1 MKQESHPSSSSSS
14 SPSSP
19 TVRDLSVRERED
31 VTNSDISPVPV
42 SGLVDDRSGRPDE
55 TQANKNLKPNKK
67 ETTIERGDPLCSD
80 NSEIPEWLQ
89 EFRENLVDD
98 EIPIQGGSH
107 ASSSH
112 EASLEPI
119 AKRRDDLGFPKDRNC
134 EICKRT
140 KITRAPC
147 RRRKGKAV
155 PRADNFG
162 DLITADHKVLSD
174 NCESRNNHRYAV
186 VVQDLATQWIQAYP
200 CKNKTPQETQRS
212 LQKFLE
218 PERKP
223 KVIYTDNSLEFG
235 KACED
240 LSWNHCTSTHR
251 SETNGIA
258 ERAVRRV
265 KEGTSAVLL
274 QSGLNES
281 WWADSMEC
289 YTYLRNVTDL
299 LSDGKTP
306 YERRFGKPF
315 GGPVIHQFGKKVLP
329 GLFLGY
335 ALYAGGIW
343 KGDVLIADLEELET
357 MDASEIYSKRLNA
370 KEVIF
375 PKEGEFTFPIADGR
389 IKTPG
394 EDQEL
399 RTSTLIRPRPIQGE
413 GHADF
418 LGESEGSFPQPHDS
432 LPAAGEAMNDFWSMS
447 GSFIYRHHVEPRV
460 KLYSPREES
469 FPIPLKYI
477 DVTRTTHTNLDVK
490 LEKRIDDY
498 WNIDGSRDLSD
509 PWTSFTQFTLLDE
522 KPPDG
527 YTWSGW
533 RLARKQLT
541 SRPDHLWPELWKSMG
556 KNAKLKEK
564 QKWSEEK
571 IHLDNARKLRGIY
584 FIDPE
589 DKELK
594 ETIKN
599 ARKKLET
606 SVAPAMPCKIM
617 KNCGSNGSDENKTK
631 LACILE
637 ANESTRMRMG
647 NSEPPNHEDHIAGKG
662 ENSLQHYNL
671 VHKFIPMPQAMKIPA
686 AKAAVDKEW
695 EKLEKISAWNL
706 TKVKSKKEVI
716 DEAREDT
723 SGAKVHFASLMDICH
738 LKNAEL
744 EAKRQ
749 KYKGRVVLRGDIV
762 KDNSGS
768 YAVFTEQGSSASQM
782 TVAKIMEII
791 SRLPGCDG
799 QAADAV
805 FACTQV
811 KMEDAHKLLK
821 IPKSECPDIWI
832 RLPRHKWPKSWS
844 SMEDPVVPLERNLYG
859 HPLAGLLWERQLG
872 MSLCS
877 S

>member
-1 MKQESHPSSSSSS
+1 
-14 SPSSP
+14 
-19 TVRDLSVRERED
+19 
-31 VTNSDISPVPV
+31 
-42 SGLVDDRSGRPDE
+42 
-55 TQANKNLKPNKK
+55 
-67 ETTIERGDPLCSD
+67 
-80 NSEIPEWLQ
+80 
-89 EFRENLVDD
+89 
-98 EIPIQGGSH
+98 
-107 ASSSH
+107 
-112 EASLEPI
+112 
-119 AKRRDDLGFPKDRNC
+119 
-134 EICKRT
+134 
-140 KITRAPC
+140 
-147 RRRKGKAV
+147 
-155 PRADNFG
+155 
-162 DLITADHKVLSD
+162 
-174 NCESRNNHRYAV
+174 
-186 VVQDLATQWIQAYP
+186 
-200 CKNKTPQETQRS
+200 
-212 LQKFLE
+212 
-218 PERKP
+218 
-223 KVIYTDNSLEFG
+223 
-235 KACED
+235 
-240 LSWNHCTSTHR
+240 
-251 SETNGIA
+251 
-258 ERAVRRV
+258 
-265 KEGTSAVLL
+265 
-274 QSGLNES
+274 
-281 WWADSMEC
+281 
-289 YTYLRNVTDL
+289 
-299 LSDGKTP
+299 
-306 YERRFGKPF
+306 
-315 GGPVIHQFGKKVLP
+315 
-329 GLFLGY
+329 
-335 ALYAGGIW
+335 
-343 KGDVLIADLEELET
+343 

-370 KEVIF
+370 KEMIF
-375 PKEGEFTFPIADGR
+375 PKEKGEFIFPIADGR
-389 IKTPG
+389 IKLPG
-394 EDQEL
+394 GDQEL
-399 RTSTLIRPRPIQGE
+399 RTSTLVRHRPIQGE
-413 GHADF
+413 GHIDF

-432 LPAAGEAMNDFWSMS
+432 LPVAGEAINDFWSMS

-460 KLYSPREES
+460 ALYSPREES

-477 DVTRTTHTNLDVK
+477 DVSRTTHTNLDVK

-498 WNIDGSRDLSD
+498 WNIDGSRELSD
-509 PWTSFTQFTLLDE
+509 PWIGFTQFTLLDE
-522 KPPDG
+522 KAPDG
-527 YTWSGW
+527 YTWSGG
-533 RLARKQLT
+533 RLTRKQLT

-589 DKELK
+589 DKEYK

-617 KNCGSNGSDENKTK
+617 KNCGSGGSDKNKTK

-706 TKVKSKKEVI
+706 TKVKSKKQVI
-716 DEAREDT
+716 DEART
-723 SGAKVHFASLMDICH
+723 AGATVHFASLMDICH

-744 EAKRQ
+744 EAKHQ

-782 TVAKIMEII
+782 TAAKIMDII
-791 SRLPGCDG
+791 ARLPGCNG

-805 FACTQV
+805 SAYTQV

-859 HPLAGLLWERQLG
+859 HPLAGLLWERQFEKVLLKHGWEKIPNWECLFVHREKGLFLSVYVDDIKLAEKKHNIDPMWKVLNKEVDLG
-872 MSLCS
+872 EPTSFLDHVYLGCTQRQCEVSQDVVDNYRTMFESRS
-877 S
+877 SAGG